1 MPKQS
6 EKCKRVNL
14 CVMQKLEVIKKLE
27 KDSSVPS
34 VCEKYGFKKQ
44 TVSDIRKI
52 KDKLM
57 KYAAS
62 CCVDAS
68 SSKSGKVSNRKHMKT
83 GKDQA
88 LDAVVMKWYVQE
100 RSSGVN
106 VRGVNLLTAATK
118 LAAHLGYTDFKG
130 SEGWLWRFGNSHRLF
145 NEVLHGEAGDAD
157 TASVAPFRKKLP
169 RLISDE
175 SLTLSQIYNANDTGM
190 FWRSISKN
198 TQARRGEGINLK

>member
-88 LDAVVMKWYVQE
+88 LDAAVMK
-100 RSSGVN
+100 
-106 VRGVNLLTAATK
+106 
-118 LAAHLGYTDFKG
+118 
-130 SEGWLWRFGNSHRLF
+130 
-145 NEVLHGEAGDAD
+145 
-157 TASVAPFRKKLP
+157 
-169 RLISDE
+169 
-175 SLTLSQIYNANDTGM
+175 
-190 FWRSISKN
+190 
-198 TQARRGEGINLK
+198 